1 MPGGRLTTRLRR
13 GVLAG
18 MAFALGLAA
27 AASTIPGQGMEET
40 PPAAKP
46 AAPKAAPTA
55 QATGPGPGA
64 VRFVNAAKE
73 AGLTLLNRSGSPEK
87 NTINETVGNGV
98 CLADF
103 DDDGW
108 LDIFLPNGQPAKDG
122 PARSALY
129 RARGDGT
136 YEDRTEGLGA
146 ALAGFWA
153 QGCVAADY
161 DADGRIDLLVTGFGR
176 YWLLKQ
182 TAPWR
187 FTDVTAAAGLAGGR
201 GWSTGAAFADYDGDG
216 WIDLYISH
224 YVDYDRN
231 SPPLPKAG
239 TGPNCMYRGH
249 PVMCGPRG
257 LKPQAGR
264 LFRNLGGRFQDVTA
278 TAGMVPAFPGY
289 GLGAVWSDLD
299 DDGDLDL
306 FLATDS
312 TPNSL
317 FRNDHGRFQ
326 DVGTTSGIA
335 YSEDGRAQA
344 SMGVDAADY
353 DNDGRIDLVTTN
365 FSHDYTTV
373 YHNEG
378 GLLFL
383 DVALDSGVG
392 PATMPSL
399 GWGVD
404 FVDVDGDGRK
414 DLFEA
419 NGHVYPGIDALNLG
433 TTWAQ
438 ASQLFWNQGDG
449 RFREITSLAGP
460 GFAEKHSARGSAVG
474 DLDNDG
480 DPDIVVNNM
489 DETPSLLRNVGPRG
503 RWIGFRLQGGRKNRA
518 ALGAKVTVVAA
529 GLRQVEEVHAGS
541 SHNSSGDTRLL
552 FGLGTTTGPVQA
564 EIRWPSG
571 RTQNLKDLA
580 PGRYHTVAEP
590 SPPR

>member
-1 MPGGRLTTRLRR
+1 MLGAFGA
-13 GVLAG
+13 LAL
-18 MAFALGLAA
+18 FA
-27 AASTIPGQGMEET
+27 AASPAPG
-40 PPAAKP
+40 PAAGTGAAPLP
-46 AAPKAAPTA
+46 AA
-55 QATGPGPGA
+55 A
-64 VRFVNAAKE
+64 VRFVNAAAQ
-73 AGLTLLNRSGSPEK
+73 AGLTLQNRSGSPDK

-108 LDIFLPNGQPAKDG
+108 LDIFLPNGQPAAG
-122 PARSALY
+122 GHARSALY

-136 YEDRTEGLGA
+136 YEDRTEGSGA

-161 DADGRIDLLVTGFGR
+161 DADGRIDLFVTGFGR
-176 YWLLKQ
+176 YVLLKQ
-182 TAPWR
+182 TAPLR
-187 FTDVTAAAGLAGGR
+187 FSDVTTAAGLAGGR

-216 WIDLYISH
+216 LIDLWVSH
-224 YVDYDRN
+224 YVDYDQD

-239 TGPNCMYRGH
+239 SGQNCMYRGH

-257 LKPQAGR
+257 LKTQAGR

-278 TAGMVPAFPGY
+278 AAGMVPAFPGY
-289 GLGAVWSDLD
+289 ALGAIWSDLD

-312 TPNSL
+312 TPNAL
-317 FRNDHGRFQ
+317 FRNDRGRFQ
-326 DVGTTSGIA
+326 DVGTTSGVA

-353 DNDGRIDLVTTN
+353 DNDGRLDLVTSN
-365 FSHDYTTV
+365 FSHDYTTL

-399 GWGVD
+399 GWGVH
-404 FVDVDGDGRK
+404 FVDVDGDGLK
-414 DLFEA
+414 DFFEA

-438 ASQLFWNQGDG
+438 ANQLFRNEGGG
-449 RFREITSLAGP
+449 RFRDITTQAGP
-460 GFAEKHSARGSAVG
+460 AFAEKHSARGSAVG

-480 DPDIVVNNM
+480 DPDLVVNNM
-489 DETPSLLRNVGPRG
+489 DETPSLLRNEGPRR

-518 ALGAKVTVVAA
+518 ALGAKVTIVS
-529 GLRQVEEVHAGS
+529 GPLRQVEEVHAGS
-541 SHNSSGDTRLL
+541 SHNSSGDPRLL
-552 FGLGTTTGPVQA
+552 FGLGSTTAPIQV
-564 EIRWPSG
+564 EIRWPTGKKQTLSDVAA
-571 RTQNLKDLA
+571 N
-580 PGRYHTVAEP
+580 RYHTLREP
-590 SPPR
+590 